1 MKVKQFFLMLFVA
14 LTISFGF
21 TSCATVDSGNEG
33 VGVSWGGETDMD
45 KTYTEGL
52 HWGVRWIFDDMIDY
66 DCRQKTVTLD
76 NEFLDKD
83 GLPIPIKAVLYYK
96 PVNNTVNKLHKD
108 LGPKFEEDKI
118 KPIFSAALK
127 NVVPKYKALELNVE
141 YRDEADAELAKY
153 LEKELQANYCTF
165 IRVNIIDVDIPND
178 IKNVIIAKQK
188 QDEANL
194 LAEKKERAAARSHA
208 NYAFYLG
215 ATNDNVEE
223 LKRLKPNDACAIKIF
238 MGASTGNMLVNNK
251 ETLEGFFKNSPLLIV
266 THCEDTP
273 MITELENKA
282 REKYG
287 EDVPFD
293 LHPEIRSREA
303 CFKSSELA
311 VGLVKKYN
319 SRLHVLHL
327 TTAEEIRETM
337 FGVDSKTSALIVEVD
352 NKAVKLLVS
361 LFFHHYFLATNDR
374 LLMQLHLKHRL
385 VMEVRQDHKFWQS
398 FFQFVSYQLPPFF
411 QRMASRNN

>member
-1 MKVKQFFLMLFVA
+1 MKVKQFFLMLLVA

-33 VGVSWGGETDMD
+33 VGVSWGGETDMY

-153 LEKELQANYCTF
+153 LEKELQANYCIF
-165 IRVNIIDVDIPND
+165 IRVNIIDVDIPGD

-194 LAEKKERAAARSHA
+194 LAEKKERENFNLGRALLVKDSLEWKAAE
-208 NYAFYLG
+208 YATKTKDLLSQPKML
-215 ATNDNVEE
+215 E
-223 LKRLKPNDACAIKIF
+223 LKRLEIDDKKW
-238 MGASTGNMLVNNK
+238 
-251 ETLEGFFKNSPLLIV
+251 EGFLKHGNSP
-266 THCEDTP
+266 
-273 MITELENKA
+273 
-282 REKYG
+282 YG
-287 EDVPFD
+287 
-293 LHPEIRSREA
+293 
-303 CFKSSELA
+303 
-311 VGLVKKYN
+311 N
-319 SRLHVLHL
+319 NN
-327 TTAEEIRETM
+327 M
-337 FGVDSKTSALIVEVD
+337 FGVETSIV
-352 NKAVKLLVS
+352 KG
-361 LFFHHYFLATNDR
+361 
-374 LLMQLHLKHRL
+374 LK
-385 VMEVRQDHKFWQS
+385 
-398 FFQFVSYQLPPFF
+398 
-411 QRMASRNN
+411 